1 MKNLIT
7 VIILSGI
14 LLTLTGCGGGGAVGE
29 AGNGAEQGLDN
40 GQEVAGGKRMPQNPG
55 PNNNGKNLPP
65 VHTADAGGDTLQ
77 ALGRMPQ
84 NPGGNNNGTVLPPV
98 PNPMP
103 VRTAEA
109 AGDILQA
116 LGRRP
121 QNPGG
126 NNNGKNTVPLPPVRT
141 ANATGDTLQAL
152 GRRPQNPGNNT
163 NGKNNI
169 PLPVRTASAENT
181 ENLFNNP
188 TI

>member
-14 LLTLTGCGGGGAVGE
+14 LLTLTGCGGGGGAVGE

-40 GQEVAGGKRMPQNPG
+40 GQDVAGGKRMPQNPG

-84 NPGGNNNGTVLPPV
+84 NPGGNNNGRVLPPV

-109 AGDILQA
+109 A
-116 LGRRP
+116 
-121 QNPGG
+121 
-126 NNNGKNTVPLPPVRT
+126 
-141 ANATGDTLQAL
+141 GDTLQAL

-169 PLPVRTASAENT
+169 PVPVRTASAENT